1 MGSIV
6 SRRLAWIVLPAIALT
21 ASAGAAVPAGRG
33 GTTVIALPAASAGD
47 HLIAIASTNIGDA
60 DDAADDKGMPI
71 VENAAG
77 APVGDLGLAAAA
89 LANGPVATGARRPGP
104 GAGQAAVT
112 TRAKA
117 RLPEPATWLM
127 LIGGMYGIGAALR
140 RRHRAS
146 EAAFTARLRS
156 IAAGEDTPDRQ

>member
-21 ASAGAAVPAGRG
+21 ASAGAVVPAGRG

-47 HLIAIASTNIGDA
+47 HLIAIASTDIGDA
-60 DDAADDKGMPI
+60 DADSGMPI
-71 VENAAG
+71 IDNMSD
-77 APVGDLGLAAAA
+77 APAGDLGLAAAA
-89 LANGPVATGARRPGP
+89 LANGPVATSMRRPVA

-146 EAAFTARLRS
+146 EAAFTAKLRS
-156 IAAGEDTPDRQ
+156 IAAGEDSNEIK